1 MDNCHGN
8 SITVRAAGKINLSL
22 RVTGRRPDGYH
33 TIDTVMHE
41 TGLCDT
47 VTVSLGGSGITVD
60 CPGDIAPQCNLA
72 YRAAQVYL
80 DALGRGTGADT
91 CDMYDTCAHAG
102 DTDTHAGDTGAHTD
116 THADAHMGV
125 HIRIEK
131 RIPVSGGMA
140 GGSADAAAV
149 LRALDSLIG
158 GVSRAELEK
167 AALSLG
173 ADVPFCLAGGTMH
186 CTGVGEIMT
195 PCRPLPPHRLMIV
208 GGCGEK
214 RSTAA
219 MYSELD
225 ACLGQAAGGES
236 ADPDRCTG
244 EYDMVGALA
253 SGELGRVCAAL
264 HNDFELVNPACSA
277 VRSCLIGSGAS
288 GALLSGSGP
297 TVFGLF
303 EPDFDTAA
311 AARAVEAA
319 GYRVLYIGV

>member
-41 TGLCDT
+41 TGLCDM

-60 CPGDIAPQCNLA
+60 CPGDIAPQSNLA
-72 YRAAQVYL
+72 YCAAQAYF

-102 DTDTHAGDTGAHTD
+102 DTDTHTGDTGAHT
-116 THADAHMGV
+116 GV
-125 HIRIEK
+125 RIKIEK

-186 CTGVGEIMT
+186 CTGIGEIMT
-195 PCRPLPPHRLMIV
+195 PCHPLPPHRLMIV
-208 GGCGEK
+208 GDCGEK

-225 ACLGQAAGGES
+225 GCLGQAAGGEFS
-236 ADPDRCTG
+236 DAASCTG
-244 EYDMVGALA
+244 VYDMVGALA

-277 VRSCLIGSGAS
+277 VRSCLIGCGAS